1 MSIQAPVATTT
12 PAPTPAQ
19 TSAPP
24 SAPTSAPTSGSCPNP
39 TARRARGAGWRFGA
53 IGVASSVVYG
63 LVVGALGL
71 APAIS
76 AQAAHLLA
84 TAVST
89 VTGSALHRGFTFRAT
104 HAGSWRR
111 SQVAGGG
118 TALLGMGMSTV
129 ALILW
134 QHAVPQSGRLG
145 DVVLVYAVNGVM
157 GLVNFFVMRR
167 VLRAGPAAGGESA
180 RG

>member
-12 PAPTPAQ
+12 
-19 TSAPP
+19 
-24 SAPTSAPTSGSCPNP
+24 SAPTSGP
-39 TARRARGAGWRFGA
+39 TPGPARGPRQHPTTPRARGAGWRFGA
-53 IGVASSVVYG
+53 IGVASSVLYG

-71 APAIS
+71 APAVS
-76 AQAAHLLA
+76 AQAAHLVA

-104 HAGSWRR
+104 HAASWRR

-118 TALLGMGMSTV
+118 TALLGMGMSTM
-129 ALILW
+129 ALTLW
-134 QHAVPQSGRLG
+134 QHAMPHSGRLG
-145 DVVLVYAVNGVM
+145 NVVLVYAVNGLM

-167 VLRAGPAAGGESA
+167 VLRAGPAAGREPA
-180 RG
+180 RA